1 MHHSDFAL
9 ASEKNHL
16 ASSVEGVLE
25 TIHPNLLALHGI
37 LKQHRFSMIS
47 LDLWLVA
54 IAKENY
60 NWKITLSDLMRLAML
75 IFSGYAVDTDNRPL
89 LAINITS
96 WMAHTVSNR
105 VLSTFQLEGGFQGLW
120 NIDG

>member
-1 MHHSDFAL
+1 
-9 ASEKNHL
+9 
-16 ASSVEGVLE
+16 
-25 TIHPNLLALHGI
+25 
-37 LKQHRFSMIS
+37 MIS

-75 IFSGYAVDTDNRPL
+75 IFSGYAVDTDNRLL

-96 WMAHTVSNR
+96 RMAHTVSNS

>member
-1 MHHSDFAL
+1 
-9 ASEKNHL
+9 
-16 ASSVEGVLE
+16 
-25 TIHPNLLALHGI
+25 
-37 LKQHRFSMIS
+37 MIS

-54 IAKENY
+54 IVKENY

-75 IFSGYAVDTDNRPL
+75 IFSGYAVDTDNRLL

-96 WMAHTVSNR
+96 RMAHIASNR